1 MTMQGTITNGVISG
15 TWSQTSGESG
25 TFTANGAI
33 STTYTAKGLAF
44 YSDANDYYVVAVR
57 SVSVGTGTG
66 VDAGKP
72 QAWFAGEVV
81 DTNNAE
87 WMPATG
93 SPTRCR
99 TTEPPGTFP
108 VSTPVAPVSFRL
120 RGRATSGGSSSTSA
134 RLQRR
139 RT

>member
-1 MTMQGTITNGVISG
+1 MASRNVHRERRDT
-15 TWSQTSGESG
+15 
-25 TFTANGAI
+25 
-33 STTYTAKGLAF
+33 TTYTAKDLAF
-44 YSDANDYYVVAVR
+44 FRDANDYYVVAVR

-87 WMPATG
+87 WMGDWVSYQVP
-93 SPTRCR
+93 S

-108 VSTPVAPVSFRL
+108 GSRSVAPVSFRR
-120 RGRATSGGSSSTSA
+120 RGRATGGGSSSTSA